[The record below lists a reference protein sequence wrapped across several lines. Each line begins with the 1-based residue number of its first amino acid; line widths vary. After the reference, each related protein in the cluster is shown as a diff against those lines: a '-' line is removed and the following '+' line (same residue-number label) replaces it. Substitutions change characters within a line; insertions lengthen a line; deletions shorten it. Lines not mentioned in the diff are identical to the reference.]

1 LAPISL
7 FNSRAIMTKTTLTHA
22 SIFLVL
28 TVACTSLDLG
38 PKDQL
43 SDASFWK
50 TPDQFQSAAND
61 FYFGLQGAGNYTE
74 VNSDIAFGTAQ
85 ASSESYPSA
94 VSNGSYLPAANSDLW
109 DHSYEGI
116 RATNYLLKKA
126 AESGLGAQIDRWVGE
141 ARFFRAYHYWN
152 LVKAYG
158 GIPLIT
164 KVLDVTS
171 GEVYTPRSTQ
181 QELVD
186 FIISDLDSAVAKLV
200 KQSQLSGSELGRVT
214 QGAALALKARAA
226 LYQGTWFKYH
236 GGGDP
241 TPYLAAAI
249 SAAAQLIASGEYQLY
264 TDHGTDSSYKFLFI
278 LQGDDSKEVILAR
291 RYYAGRYTHNWT
303 RELWFNFMIPTKT
316 LADLYLCTDGLPIT
330 SSPLF
335 QGYDSL
341 MTTEFQNRDPR
352 MAMTFIVPGSAS
364 FRDGGVMAPIFPGFT
379 GTNATRTGYMIRK
392 FLDETLAATQFQ
404 GAYDFKEFRY
414 GEVLLILAEASYERD
429 GQISDAGLDSTI
441 NLLRARVG
449 MPALTNGFVTTNGLS
464 MLTEIRRERTVELAF
479 EGFRRDDLR
488 RWKTAEQVMP
498 QAIRGVKFVG
508 TEYQQR
514 NPTLVVGTDIQV
526 DPDSFIVAE
535 AAGSRQFLP
544 KHYLDPI
551 PLQQIQLSHGTLTQN
566 PGW

>member
-1 LAPISL
+1 
-7 FNSRAIMTKTTLTHA
+7 MKTQMTLT
-22 SIFLVL
+22 SIGVCLL
-28 TVACTSLDLG
+28 LAVACNPLDLG
-38 PKDQL
+38 PKDQI

-50 TPDQFQSAAND
+50 TPDEFKLAAND
-61 FYFGLQGAGNYTE
+61 FYFSLEGPNYTE
-74 VNSDIAFGTAQ
+74 VNSDIAFGSGATV
-85 ASSESYPSA
+85 ELSA
-94 VSNGSYLPAANSDLW
+94 VSNGSYLPPANSLLW
-109 DHSYEGI
+109 DGSYAGI
-116 RATNYLLKKA
+116 RATNYLLQKA
-126 AESGLGAQIDRWVGE
+126 VESGLGAQIDRWVAE
-141 ARFFRAYHYWN
+141 ARFFRAYYYWN
-152 LVKAYG
+152 LAKTYG
-158 GIPLIT
+158 GVPLIT

-181 QELVD
+181 QEVID
-186 FIISDLDSAVAKLV
+186 FIISDLDTAVSKLL
-200 KQSQLSGSELGRVT
+200 KQSALSGAELGRVT

-249 SAAAQLIASGEYQLY
+249 SAAQQLIASGEYQLY
-264 TDHGTDSSYKFLFI
+264 TDHGPDSSYKFLFI

-291 RYYAGRYTHNWT
+291 RFWAGRATHNWT

-316 LADLYLCTDGLPIT
+316 LADLYLCTDGLPVT

-352 MAMTFIVPGSAS
+352 MAMTFIVPGSKR
-364 FRDGGVMAPIFPGFT
+364 FGEGGVMAPIFPGFS

-392 FLDETLAATQFQ
+392 FLDETIDATLKVGQ
-404 GAYDFKEFRY
+404 YDFKEFRY
-414 GEVLLILAEASYERD
+414 GEVLLILAEALYERD

-449 MPALTNGFVTTNGLS
+449 MPRLTNAHVTTNGLN

-498 QAIRGVKFVG
+498 LAIRGVKFVG

-514 NPTLVVGTDIQV
+514 DSTLVVGTDIQV
-526 DPDSFIVAE
+526 DANGFVVVE

-551 PLQQIQLSHGTLTQN
+551 PLQQVQLSKGTLTQN

>member
-1 LAPISL
+1 MNGIL
-7 FNSRAIMTKTTLTHA
+7 AIMKTQMTLT
-22 SIFLVL
+22 SIGVCLVL
-28 TVACTSLDLG
+28 AVACNPLDLG
-38 PKDQL
+38 PKDQI

-50 TPDQFQSAAND
+50 TPDEFRLAAND
-61 FYFGLQGAGNYTE
+61 FYFSLEGPNYTE
-74 VNSDIAFGTAQ
+74 VNSDIAFGSGATVDL
-85 ASSESYPSA
+85 SS
-94 VSNGSYLPAANSDLW
+94 VSNGSYLPPANSLLW
-109 DHSYEGI
+109 DGSYAGI
-116 RATNYLLKKA
+116 RATNYLLQKA
-126 AESGLGAQIDRWVGE
+126 VESGLGAQIDRWVAE
-141 ARFFRAYHYWN
+141 ARFFRAYYYWN
-152 LVKAYG
+152 LAKTYG
-158 GIPLIT
+158 GVPLIT

-181 QELVD
+181 QEIID
-186 FIISDLDSAVAKLV
+186 FIIADLDTALSKLV
-200 KQSQLSGSELGRVT
+200 KQSELSGSELGRVT
-214 QGAALALKARAA
+214 QGAALALKSRAA

-241 TPYLAAAI
+241 VPYVAAAI
-249 SAAAQLIASGEYQLY
+249 NAAQQLIASGEYQLY
-264 TDHGTDSSYKFLFI
+264 TDHGPDSSYKFLFI

-291 RYYAGRYTHNWT
+291 RFWAGRATHNWT

-316 LADLYLCTDGLPIT
+316 LADLYLCTDGLPVT

-352 MAMTFIVPGSAS
+352 MAMTFIVPGSKR
-364 FRDGGVMAPIFPGFT
+364 FGEGGVMAPIFPGFS

-392 FLDETLAATQFQ
+392 FLDETIDATLKVGQ
-404 GAYDFKEFRY
+404 YDFKEFRY
-414 GEVLLILAEASYERD
+414 GEVLLILAEALYERD

-449 MPALTNGFVTTNGLS
+449 MPRLTNAHVTTNGLN

-498 QAIRGVKFVG
+498 LAIRGVKFVG

-514 NPTLVVGTDIQV
+514 DSTLVVGTDIQV
-526 DPDSFIVAE
+526 DANGFVVVE

-551 PLQQIQLSHGTLTQN
+551 PLQQIQLSKGTLTQN